1 MGANSKEIAKQR
13 ASVLLARGFM
23 NFENVCLFKKGEV
36 ITECQVLQGD
46 KSVIPLITRKNI
58 MVTIPKGTRKK
69 LEYRHSIEDA
79 ITAPVTL
86 DRALGTLTI
95 ALDGKT
101 IRNVKLFPSHQI
113 EKAHFLKR
121 LWQSIIHTFT

>member
-1 MGANSKEIAKQR
+1 
-13 ASVLLARGFM
+13 
-23 NFENVCLFKKGEV
+23 
-36 ITECQVLQGD
+36 VLQGE
-46 KSVIPLITRKNI
+46 KSAIPLISRKNI
-58 MVTIPKGTRKK
+58 IVTIPKGSRKK
-69 LEYRHSIEDA
+69 LEYKYIIEDA

-113 EKAHFLKR
+113 EKAHFFKR